1 VSSTSP
7 SVTGSRH
14 VTIRTDDLGGP
25 RGRTRR
31 ERRSRSARREDRA
44 PGVCDDRAVTA
55 TGAGSG
61 LPVRAWHLPTA
72 GGVAVATVLL
82 VGTAAAGEPFP
93 LVAVAV
99 LQAALVVA
107 WVPATGIPARAGAPA
122 LGLAAAAGADLLLV
136 LPDRPEIGSLL
147 AVPGLGLL
155 AAVLHQMLRRAP
167 RTDVVGSLAG
177 VLLLVCAVTALAV
190 LLLLPAAGD
199 TPAALPLLVV
209 GTTLLVVA
217 LVDLVLPR
225 PAVAAGVPRG
235 VPALALGVL
244 AGTAVAG
251 VGSGADGAGALVGAV
266 VAGLALGAVAALV
279 GLAAGYVVAAGPGR
293 AWAAT
298 LLQAVLPFAAAAPV
312 AFSVVLQNAL

>member
-1 VSSTSP
+1 
-7 SVTGSRH
+7 
-14 VTIRTDDLGGP
+14 
-25 RGRTRR
+25 
-31 ERRSRSARREDRA
+31 
-44 PGVCDDRAVTA
+44 VTA
-55 TGAGSG
+55 TEAGPG
-61 LPVRAWHLPTA
+61 LPARAWHLPTA
-72 GGVAVATVLL
+72 AAVAVATALL
-82 VGTAAAGEPFP
+82 VGTAVAGGETGR
-93 LVAVAV
+93 VAAVAV
-99 LQAALVVA
+99 LQVALVAA

-136 LPDRPEIGSLL
+136 LPERPEIGSLL

-190 LLLLPAAGD
+190 LLLLPAAGGA
-199 TPAALPLLVV
+199 PAAVPLLVV
-209 GTTLLVVA
+209 GTTLLVAA

-225 PAVAAGVPRG
+225 PAVAAGIPRG
-235 VPALALGVL
+235 VPALVLGVL
-244 AGTAVAG
+244 AGIAVAV
-251 VGSGADGAGALVGAV
+251 VGSGADDPGALLGAV

-312 AFSVVLQNAL
+312 AFCVVLQNAL

>member
-1 VSSTSP
+1 M
-7 SVTGSRH
+7 
-14 VTIRTDDLGGP
+14 
-25 RGRTRR
+25 
-31 ERRSRSARREDRA
+31 
-44 PGVCDDRAVTA
+44 TA
-55 TGAGSG
+55 TEVGPG
-61 LPVRAWHLPTA
+61 LPARAWHLPTA
-72 GGVAVATVLL
+72 GAVAVATALL
-82 VGTAAAGEPFP
+82 VGTAAAAGEPGR
-93 LVAVAV
+93 LAAVAV
-99 LQAALVVA
+99 LQVALVAA

-136 LPDRPEIGSLL
+136 LPERPEIGSLL

-190 LLLLPAAGD
+190 LLLLPAAGG
-199 TPAALPLLVV
+199 TPAVLPLAVV

-244 AGTAVAG
+244 AGIAVAV
-251 VGSGADGAGALVGAV
+251 VGSGADDAGTLLGAV
-266 VAGLALGAVAALV
+266 VAGLALAVVAALV

-298 LLQAVLPFAAAAPV
+298 LFQAVLPFAAAAPV

>member
-1 VSSTSP
+1 MP
-7 SVTGSRH
+7 
-14 VTIRTDDLGGP
+14 
-25 RGRTRR
+25 
-31 ERRSRSARREDRA
+31 ERRSRPARREDRA
-44 PGVCDDRAVTA
+44 LGVCDDRPVTA
-55 TGAGSG
+55 TEAGPG

-72 GGVAVATVLL
+72 AGVAVSTALL
-82 VGTAAAGEPFP
+82 VGTAAAGEPFR

-99 LQAALVVA
+99 LQVALVVA

-136 LPDRPEIGSLL
+136 LPERPEIGSLL

-190 LLLLPAAGD
+190 LLLLPTAGD
-199 TPAALPLLVV
+199 TTAAVPLLVV

-217 LVDLVLPR
+217 LLDLVLPR

-235 VPALALGVL
+235 VPALVLGVL
-244 AGTAVAG
+244 AGVAVAV
-251 VGSGADGAGALVGAV
+251 VGSGADDPGALVGAV

-293 AWAAT
+293 AWAAI